1 MSQNIT
7 GINYQLAQKAKLFY
21 CGDMALSD
29 REQRLLAEME
39 EALSADDPRLVSTLS
54 GTTTR
59 FSASIGIAIAAILG
73 GFSILFAGLIAQLTL
88 VGVGGF
94 LVALVGVILLINGL
108 TKRASKFGQGG
119 SPKRARRSFTQGFT
133 KGMEDRWDQRNNG

>member
-1 MSQNIT
+1 M
-7 GINYQLAQKAKLFY
+7 FY

-54 GTTTR
+54 GSTSR
-59 FSASIGIAIAAILG
+59 VGASIGIAIAALFG
-73 GFSILFAGLIAQLTL
+73 GFAILFTGLVAQLTL

-94 LVALVGVILLINGL
+94 LVALVGVVLLINGL
-108 TKRASKFGQGG
+108 NTRKSSFGQGAG

>member
-1 MSQNIT
+1 
-7 GINYQLAQKAKLFY
+7 
-21 CGDMALSD
+21 MALSD

-54 GTTTR
+54 GSTSR
-59 FSASIGIAIAAILG
+59 VGASIGIAITALFGGFAIL
-73 GFSILFAGLIAQLTL
+73 FTGLVAQLTL

-94 LVALVGVILLINGL
+94 LVALVGVVLLINGL
-108 TKRASKFGQGG
+108 NTRKSSFGQGAG

>member
-1 MSQNIT
+1 M
-7 GINYQLAQKAKLFY
+7 FY

-39 EALSADDPRLVSTLS
+39 EALSADDPRLVSTLNGS
-54 GTTTR
+54 NSRVG
-59 FSASIGIAIAAILG
+59 ASIGIAIAALLG
-73 GFSILFAGLIAQLTL
+73 GIAILFAGLVAQLTL

-94 LVALVGVILLINGL
+94 LVALVGVILLINGV
-108 TKRASKFGQGG
+108 TSRASSFGKGSG

>member
-1 MSQNIT
+1 
-7 GINYQLAQKAKLFY
+7 
-21 CGDMALSD
+21 MALSD

-54 GTTTR
+54 GKSSKFT
-59 FSASIGIAIAAILG
+59 ASIGLAIAALLT
-73 GFSILFAGLIAQLTL
+73 GFAILFAGLIAQLTL

-94 LVALVGVILLINGL
+94 LVALVGVILLINTV
-108 TKRASKFGQGG
+108 TKNEAKFGQAGR

>member
-1 MSQNIT
+1 M
-7 GINYQLAQKAKLFY
+7 FY

-54 GTTTR
+54 GSTSR
-59 FSASIGIAIAAILG
+59 VGASIGIAIAALFG
-73 GFSILFAGLIAQLTL
+73 GFAILFAGLVAQLTL

-108 TKRASKFGQGG
+108 TTRKSGFGNGAG

>member
-1 MSQNIT
+1 
-7 GINYQLAQKAKLFY
+7 
-21 CGDMALSD
+21 MALSD

-39 EALSADDPRLVSTLS
+39 EALSADDPRLVSTLN
-54 GTTTR
+54 GTNTR
-59 FSASIGIAIAAILG
+59 FSASIGIAIAAIVG

-94 LVALVGVILLINGL
+94 LIALLGVILLINGVS
-108 TKRASKFGQGG
+108 KRASKFGQGA
-119 SPKRARRSFTQGFT
+119 SPKRARRSFTKGFT

>member
-1 MSQNIT
+1 
-7 GINYQLAQKAKLFY
+7 
-21 CGDMALSD
+21 MALSD

-39 EALSADDPRLVSTLS
+39 EALSADDPRLVSTLN
-54 GTTTR
+54 GTATR

-94 LVALVGVILLINGL
+94 LVALVGVILLINSL
-108 TKRASKFGQGG
+108 SSRASKLGQMGR
-119 SPKRARRSFTQGFT
+119 SPKRARRSFTKGFS

>member
-1 MSQNIT
+1 
-7 GINYQLAQKAKLFY
+7 
-21 CGDMALSD
+21 MALSD

-39 EALSADDPRLVSTLS
+39 EALSADDPRLVSTLN

-73 GFSILFAGLIAQLTL
+73 GFSILFAGLVAQLTL

-108 TKRASKFGQGG
+108 TKRTSKLSQMGG
-119 SPKRARRSFTQGFT
+119 SPKRARRSFTQGFS

>member
-1 MSQNIT
+1 M
-7 GINYQLAQKAKLFY
+7 FY

-39 EALSADDPRLVSTLS
+39 EALSADDPRLVSTLN
-54 GTTTR
+54 GTTSR
-59 FSASIGIAIAAILG
+59 LSASIGIAIAALLG
-73 GFSILFAGLIAQLTL
+73 GFAILFAGLIAQLTL
-88 VGVGGF
+88 VGVAGF

-108 TKRASKFGQGG
+108 TSRTKLGQGR

>member
-1 MSQNIT
+1 M
-7 GINYQLAQKAKLFY
+7 FY

-29 REQRLLAEME
+29 SEQRLLAEME
-39 EALSADDPRLVSTLS
+39 EALSADDPRLVSTLNGS
-54 GTTTR
+54 ATR
-59 FSASIGIAIAAILG
+59 FSASIGIAIAALLG
-73 GFSILFAGLIAQLTL
+73 GFAILFAGLVAQLTL

-94 LVALVGVILLINGL
+94 LVALVGVILLINGVS
-108 TKRASKFGQGG
+108 TRSSKFGKGNG

>member
-1 MSQNIT
+1 M
-7 GINYQLAQKAKLFY
+7 FY

-39 EALSADDPRLVSTLS
+39 EALSADDPRLVSTFS
-54 GTTTR
+54 GTTTG
-59 FSASIGIAIAAILG
+59 FSASICIARAALVGGFAIL
-73 GFSILFAGLIAQLTL
+73 FTGLVAQLTL

-94 LVALVGVILLINGL
+94 IVALIGVVLLINGL
-108 TKRASKFGQGG
+108 TTRKSSFGNGAG

>member
-1 MSQNIT
+1 M
-7 GINYQLAQKAKLFY
+7 FY

-39 EALSADDPRLVSTLS
+39 EALSADDPRLVSTLNGS
-54 GTTTR
+54 NSRVG
-59 FSASIGIAIAAILG
+59 ASIGIAIAALLG
-73 GFSILFAGLIAQLTL
+73 GFAILFAGLVAQLTL

-94 LVALVGVILLINGL
+94 LVALVGVIL
-108 TKRASKFGQGG
+108 
-119 SPKRARRSFTQGFT
+119 RARRSFTQGFT

>member
-1 MSQNIT
+1 
-7 GINYQLAQKAKLFY
+7 
-21 CGDMALSD
+21 MALSE

-54 GTTTR
+54 GSTTR
-59 FSASIGIAIAAILG
+59 FGASIGIAVALVLG

-94 LVALVGVILLINGL
+94 ILALVGVILLINGL
-108 TKRASKFGQGG
+108 ASAGAK
-119 SPKRARRSFTQGFT
+119 SANAPKRARRSFNQGFT
-133 KGMEDRWDQRNNG
+133 KGLEDRWDQRNNG

>member
-1 MSQNIT
+1 MNTTAIKD
-7 GINYQLAQKAKLFY
+7 QLALRAKMFY

-54 GTTTR
+54 GTTSR
-59 FSASIGIAIAAILG
+59 FSASIGIAIAALLG
-73 GFSILFAGLIAQLTL
+73 GFAILFAGLVAQLTI

-108 TKRASKFGQGG
+108 TTRTSKLGQAGG

-133 KGMEDRWDQRNNG
+133 KGMEDRWDQRNSG

>member
-1 MSQNIT
+1 M
-7 GINYQLAQKAKLFY
+7 FY

-54 GTTTR
+54 GTPTR
-59 FSASIGIAIAAILG
+59 FSASIGIAIAALLG
-73 GFSILFAGLIAQLTL
+73 GFAILFTGLVAQLTL

-94 LVALVGVILLINGL
+94 IVALIGVVLLINGL
-108 TKRASKFGQGG
+108 TTRKSSFGNGAG